1 MSPIKAM
8 PLLLAAI
15 APFVMVAGVARAAE
29 APIVLAQA
37 SPQDKKDE
45 HKQQH
50 GQPQQQPQ
58 KGQPQAPHGSPQPP
72 HPQAATPQHTPQLS
86 TGQQPGQ
93 HQPQDKVHQEHKAAE
108 SQPGL
113 QQKQLEDQRKA
124 QDKGHQD
131 HKAAESLH
139 GQPQKQLEDQHKA
152 QDLKA
157 KEAAKPH
164 SEPVKLQP
172 QQPQQLHHD
181 EHQLQQAHHQENVPH
196 HELSAE
202 DKRAKAERDAH
213 AADRTRL
220 IDKQKQM
227 AVQEKSPAAI
237 NERLRIQNDRMRA
250 ISSQRQQSVDAHGQT
265 IIKEPGGRAI
275 VQVNGHA
282 FIQHDETANFHAF
295 GGIPQT
301 RRGPNG
307 NAISTI
313 VRPDG
318 VRIEI
323 EVDGFGRPLR
333 RVRYLPDGRRFVL
346 FENRAL
352 AIGAGLALGALIVSL
367 PPVEV
372 DMPREQY
379 IVDADDATE
388 DDMYGALQAGPI
400 GVLDRAYSLEE
411 VLASVSLR
419 ERMRSVSIDSIN
431 FEFGSSDVGPDQAE
445 MLESVAAVIRDMA
458 NQNPGEVFLVEGH
471 TDAVGSDVDNL
482 SLSDRRAEAVADVL
496 SQQFNIPREN
506 LVTQGYGKQF
516 LLIPTPEPERKNRR
530 VVIRRIT
537 PLLQSD
543 AAQYSG
549 GDGGPA
555 DQEPR

>member
-1 MSPIKAM
+1 M

-29 APIVLAQA
+29 APIILAQA
-37 SPQDKKDE
+37 NPQDKKDE

-50 GQPQQQPQ
+50 SQPQQQQPQ
-58 KGQPQAPHGSPQPP
+58 KGQPQPPHGAPPPQPP
-72 HPQAATPQHTPQLS
+72 HPQAATPQHAPQQS
-86 TGQQPGQ
+86 TGQQPGL

-108 SQPGL
+108 SQPGQ

-131 HKAAESLH
+131 HKAAESQH
-139 GQPQKQLEDQHKA
+139 GQPQKPLEDQHKA

-164 SEPVKLQP
+164 SEPAKLQP

-181 EHQLQQAHHQENVPH
+181 EHQLQQAHHQDTVPH

-202 DKRAKAERDAH
+202 DKRAKSERDAH
-213 AADRTRL
+213 AADRTHL
-220 IDKQKQM
+220 IEKQKLM
-227 AVQEKSPAAI
+227 AAQEKSPAAI
-237 NERLRIQNDRMRA
+237 NERLRLQNERMRV

-265 IIKEPGGRAI
+265 VIKEPGGRAI

-282 FIQHDETANFHAF
+282 FIQHDETAHFHAF

-352 AIGAGLALGALIVSL
+352 AIGAGLALGALIISL

-372 DMPREQY
+372 DVPREQY

-400 GVLDRAYSLEE
+400 GVLDRSYSLEE

-482 SLSDRRAEAVADVL
+482 SLSDRRAEAVADTL

-516 LLIPTPEPERKNRR
+516 LLIPTPDPERKNRR

-543 AAQYSG
+543 AEHYSEG
-549 GDGGPA
+549 RPGDQ
-555 DQEPR
+555 DPR

>member
-29 APIVLAQA
+29 APIILAQA

-45 HKQQH
+45 HKQ
-50 GQPQQQPQ
+50 QQQPQ
-58 KGQPQAPHGSPQPP
+58 KGQPQAPHGSPQPQPP
-72 HPQAATPQHTPQLS
+72 HPQAVTPAPHPQAVPQHIQQQQPQ
-86 TGQQPGQ
+86 GQQPAQ
-93 HQPQDKVHQEHKAAE
+93 HQTQTQPLEKGHQEHKATEPQHA
-108 SQPGL
+108 
-113 QQKQLEDQRKA
+113 
-124 QDKGHQD
+124 
-131 HKAAESLH
+131 
-139 GQPQKQLEDQHKA
+139 QPQKPLEDQHKA

-202 DKRAKAERDAH
+202 DKRAKSERDAH

-220 IDKQKQM
+220 IEKQKQM
-227 AVQEKSPAAI
+227 AAQEKSPAAI
-237 NERLRIQNDRMRA
+237 NERLRLQNERMRV

-275 VQVNGHA
+275 MQVNGHA
-282 FIQHDETANFHAF
+282 FIQHDETANFRAF

-301 RRGPNG
+301 RRAPNG

-388 DDMYGALQAGPI
+388 DDIYGALQAGP
-400 GVLDRAYSLEE
+400 VAPLDRSYSLEE
-411 VLASVSLR
+411 VLASVGLR

-549 GDGGPA
+549 GDGGPV